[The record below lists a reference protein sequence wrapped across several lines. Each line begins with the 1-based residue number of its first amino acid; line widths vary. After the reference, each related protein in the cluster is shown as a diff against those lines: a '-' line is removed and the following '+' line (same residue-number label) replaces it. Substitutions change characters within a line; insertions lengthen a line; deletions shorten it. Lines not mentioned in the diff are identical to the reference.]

1 MVEQSTHL
9 SLKGK
14 VSWVSSLNG
23 LESTQ
28 LLFRHAPINASE
40 SKPEI
45 SYIVTLPLWSN
56 SLNQRRFYEM
66 MVFNQLKILCKVLH
80 TIIGVPTSVILRF
93 SWNASILSVCNR
105 TKKFTAT
112 INLES
117 L

>member
-56 SLNQRRFYEM
+56 SLRQSTYWQTRALLLGKDH
-66 MVFNQLKILCKVLH
+66 Q
-80 TIIGVPTSVILRF
+80 
-93 SWNASILSVCNR
+93 
-105 TKKFTAT
+105 
-112 INLES
+112 
-117 L
+117 